1 MLQSLRLLLL
11 LHTLYHTPSIT
22 PFPAFSSPPQF
33 YKDGL
38 SLPATVIAVE
48 AGNIVTQVK
57 TADKDGYAAVQVR
70 AGRHAGTG
78 RQAVAGR
85 QAACL
90 RSPNSALA
98 HRVQNSKLLHNFCA
112 PPAQVG
118 YKVCREDKIT
128 KPEVGHLDKAGAQAM
143 KHLREFKVGL
153 KRKGWQHAQ
162 PVQASHTPT
171 LCAPPQI
178 SPACCVLSHSSLLHV
193 PCVSL
198 PSLNRRSRT

>member
-22 PFPAFSSPPQF
+22 PFPAFSLPPQF

-98 HRVQNSKLLHNFCA
+98 HRVQNSKLCITSARRPRRWATRCA
-112 PPAQVG
+112 ERTRLQ
-118 YKVCREDKIT
+118 
-128 KPEVGHLDKAGAQAM
+128 
-143 KHLREFKVGL
+143 
-153 KRKGWQHAQ
+153 
-162 PVQASHTPT
+162 
-171 LCAPPQI
+171 
-178 SPACCVLSHSSLLHV
+178 SPRWA
-193 PCVSL
+193 
-198 PSLNRRSRT
+198 T